1 MMRNKLFLL
10 KVAMLF
16 LLHIAYRIAWI
27 GQTTGERVYMISP
40 LFLCLYIMNTRTLY
54 IRRSHLFNSISKF
67 YRVLRGLKSLKRPNK
82 TRGLTRG
89 LVERSSRAIL
99 SFFPS
104 AIFIRRAR
112 SNKRTR
118 LFSLRVRSNNDGET
132 FKTETF

>member
-1 MMRNKLFLL
+1 MDRLDKGGES
-10 KVAMLF
+10 
-16 LLHIAYRIAWI
+16 LHDL
-27 GQTTGERVYMISP
+27 SP
-40 LFLCLYIMNTRTLY
+40 IFVPIYNEHANIIYKTFPP
-54 IRRSHLFNSISKF
+54 FNSISKF